1 MKAPNV
7 VTIVQARVSSTRLPG
22 KAMLP
27 LCGEPLLLRMI
38 ERVKMAK
45 LVGNVVVATTTSA
58 EDNAIV
64 ALCEKNSIE
73 VYRGSKSDL
82 LNRHYQVANKYKAT
96 AVVKI
101 PSDCPLIDPTII
113 DNVIQFYLNNKFDY
127 VSNLHPATYPDGN
140 DVEIMSFDALEQAW
154 ENAIA
159 PMELEHTTPYLW
171 ERPEHFSIGNVKWQ
185 TNLDYSMSH
194 RFTIDYPEDYEFIK
208 QIYENLYPNKPQF
221 SLQDILNLLDANP
234 MMMEINSKWV
244 GVNWYRNHL
253 HELKTINKKHTRTEV
268 PIL

>member
-1 MKAPNV
+1 MKAPTI

-38 ERVKMAK
+38 DRVMKAK
-45 LVGNVVVATTTSA
+45 LVGNVVVATTTDV
-58 EDNAIV
+58 EDDAIV
-64 ALCEKNSIE
+64 GLCEKNRID

-101 PSDCPLIDPTII
+101 PSDCPLIDPAII
-113 DNVIQFYLNNKFDY
+113 DNVIQFYFNNKFDY

-140 DVEIMSFDALEQAW
+140 DVEIMSFAALEQAW

-171 ERPEHFSIGNVKWQ
+171 ERPQLFNIGNVKWE

-194 RFTIDYPEDYEFIK
+194 RFTIDYAEDYEFIK
-208 QIYENLYPNKPQF
+208 QVYETLYPNNPQF
-221 SLQDILNLLDANP
+221 NLQDILNLLDAKP
-234 MMMEINSKWV
+234 HMMEINNKWA

-253 HELKTINKKHTRTEV
+253 HELKTIHKKQTRTVEPV
-268 PIL
+268 L